1 MKEKTGG
8 CWKRVKQET
17 EVEGWALISWGEKR
31 KYPAPFYTV
40 MSVNLE
46 FLLNWPLHLT
56 VSQRC
61 NLVFFFFSLSLSL
74 SLSQLLST
82 VLFSSSISFSHVC
95 RCRIGTHWLSVSPPI
110 LRNYALA
117 AMLPAESLL
126 GLSGVL
132 GCNPSLIIR
141 YKFKS
146 SHG

>member
-1 MKEKTGG
+1 MDKF
-8 CWKRVKQET
+8 
-17 EVEGWALISWGEKR
+17 EKR
-31 KYPAPFYTV
+31 ELQSGICSILLWRRREISRGQKDVENRWNRRLKSKSEAQEIP
-40 MSVNLE
+40 SSSLSNNEHELGI
-46 FLLNWPLHLT
+46 LLNWKGPVL
-56 VSQRC
+56 
-61 NLVFFFFSLSLSL
+61 
-74 SLSQLLST
+74 
-82 VLFSSSISFSHVC
+82 LFSVLDATLFTPSISFSRFF

-126 GLSGVL
+126 GLSWVL